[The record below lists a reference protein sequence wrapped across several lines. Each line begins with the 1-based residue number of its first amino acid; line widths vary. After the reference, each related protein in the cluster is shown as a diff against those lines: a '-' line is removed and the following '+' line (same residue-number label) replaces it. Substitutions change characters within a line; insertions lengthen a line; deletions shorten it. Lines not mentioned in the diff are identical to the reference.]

1 LEGIRSKGKTAGPD
15 IRIGGDMDVTVTFRY
30 CSLVGGIVFAAVY
43 VVRNGAGVRGGG
55 AGNLKKKL
63 EVRP

>member
-1 LEGIRSKGKTAGPD
+1 
-15 IRIGGDMDVTVTFRY
+15 MDVTVTFRY

-55 AGNLKKKL
+55 AGNLKKN
-63 EVRP
+63 